1 MALRAGRGAN
11 SAQQT
16 GQELTAA
23 LLQEDGTL
31 GVILRDAPALEAL
44 LDALCGVTGPKEQD
58 SEARAALAESIELLV
73 SAQARCGMLP
83 SPVTWLH
90 VQPRCRGGATGPGLA
105 LAGYMRSA
113 VCHCDHVSFSTPAA
127 KAQWPWVK
135 GCVMLWQGVCSFPRV
150 KSLLVVRAD
159 LQDASVPDD
168 ADGCCPM
175 QVATDAGG
183 QVLWDLKAPEMLRQG

>member
-1 MALRAGRGAN
+1 M
-11 SAQQT
+11 QQT

-105 LAGYMRSA
+105 LAGYMKSA

-135 GCVMLWQGVCSFPRV
+135 GCVMLSQGICSFPRV
-150 KSLLVVRAD
+150 QSLLERCMQTCRMQACLTMLMDAVPCRWQQMRAAKSCGTLR
-159 LQDASVPDD
+159 LQK
-168 ADGCCPM
+168 C
-175 QVATDAGG
+175 
-183 QVLWDLKAPEMLRQG
+183 